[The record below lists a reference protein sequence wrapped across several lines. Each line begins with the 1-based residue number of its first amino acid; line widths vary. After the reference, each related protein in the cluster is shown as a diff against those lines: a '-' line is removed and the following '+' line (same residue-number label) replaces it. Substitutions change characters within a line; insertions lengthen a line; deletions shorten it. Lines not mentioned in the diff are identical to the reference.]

1 MLTFYCQLSNK
12 IFFIIHITQEKKK
25 FVPFISQLHSF
36 VCCIFN
42 FIMQK
47 RQENCILTRVF
58 IIHNNFIWFSHK
70 HRSLQE
76 NFCSFNK
83 FSSCLSHS
91 SKFYYTLHTLKVHT
105 HTFYYKFYYTFVV
118 SSCAIHPHM
127 FTRPVVTILYYNA

>member
-1 MLTFYCQLSNK
+1 MLTFYCQVSNK
-12 IFFIIHITQEKKK
+12 IFFIIHITQGKKK

-58 IIHNNFIWFSHK
+58 IIHNNFIRFSHK

-76 NFCSFNK
+76 YFCSFNK

-105 HTFYYKFYYTFVV
+105 HTHTHFIISFI
-118 SSCAIHPHM
+118 IHSLFLAVPYFH
-127 FTRPVVTILYYNA
+127 TCSHDQ